1 MIPNL
6 LFINLNISSLF
17 LFYLMFL
24 RNETFFNF
32 NRVFLLGSTLFA
44 VLLPLSNFYWIKLLL
59 PLEPTKASSLL
70 FIHELIE
77 IKSKNMI
84 DNTSLFNLKI
94 INTFYWI
101 MVTLFACNFLRKLY
115 LIKRKFSQNNQT
127 EAYSFFGWISIGRE
141 LKNSNTIALH
151 ESVHQTHL
159 HSLDIIIIEIFKIFN
174 WFNPIVYLLLSEIKS
189 LHEFTAD
196 EIASAN
202 EATKADY
209 ALLLFEK
216 SLGTS
221 NNVLINKFYNQSLC

>member
-174 WFNPIVYLLLSEIKS
+174 WFNPIVYLL
-189 LHEFTAD
+189 T
-196 EIASAN
+196 
-202 EATKADY
+202 
-209 ALLLFEK
+209 
-216 SLGTS
+216 
-221 NNVLINKFYNQSLC
+221 